1 MFMGK
6 RKYFDKCLA
15 TVYFDKYRAIL
26 ATAER
31 SISFFR
37 KKSPMNSWK
46 IKGKILNKC
55 LHKKALRNRMFAR
68 KVFWYNHIT

>member
-46 IKGKILNKC
+46 I
-55 LHKKALRNRMFAR
+55 
-68 KVFWYNHIT
+68 